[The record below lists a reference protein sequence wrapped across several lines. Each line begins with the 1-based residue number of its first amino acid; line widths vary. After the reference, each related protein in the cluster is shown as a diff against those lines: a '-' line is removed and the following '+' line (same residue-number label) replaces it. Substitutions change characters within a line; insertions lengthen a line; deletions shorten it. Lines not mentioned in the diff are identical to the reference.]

1 MAAFSA
7 YGIIS
12 KAGSGALT
20 ASSWLLG
27 FAAAMATALNLYSG
41 IARYNALTRRFEVSG
56 SWLPLV
62 LLLTIFWTRFAIGV
76 AKARFPAISGA
87 FLFLGATSLILGA
100 CSGAFAARS
109 LAMMSA
115 RSSYLRAKA
124 QETL

>member
-1 MAAFSA
+1 MAVFSA
-7 YGIIS
+7 YGIIF
-12 KAGSGALT
+12 KAGANALT

-27 FAAAMATALNLYSG
+27 FAAAIAITLNLCSG

-76 AKARFPAISGA
+76 AKARFPGVSSA
-87 FLFLGATSLILGA
+87 FAFLGATSLILGA

-115 RSSYLRAKA
+115 KSSYLRAKA
-124 QETL
+124 QETP